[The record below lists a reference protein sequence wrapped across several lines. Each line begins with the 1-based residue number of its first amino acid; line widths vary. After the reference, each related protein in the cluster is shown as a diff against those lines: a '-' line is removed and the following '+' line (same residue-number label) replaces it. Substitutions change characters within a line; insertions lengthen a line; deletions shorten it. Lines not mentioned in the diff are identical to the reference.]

1 MDPAERLMLRLG
13 DGERAGLGLGGGQLE
28 VEVNNGVIDQNVV
41 IVLAI
46 HVGDVL
52 KLFGELVCGQVG
64 LDVDVVRDGQDPLV
78 DLDDLAGADVDDDD
92 VVVLDI
98 QAGEVVVGL
107 GGLEGLGGDA
117 LVADVQQDGGH
128 DVFVFHVRK
137 VVLLGG

>member
-52 KLFGELVCGQVG
+52 KLFGELVCGQIG

-107 GGLEGLGGDA
+107 GGLEGLRGDA
-117 LVADVQQDGGH
+117 LVADVQ
-128 DVFVFHVRK
+128 
-137 VVLLGG
+137 